1 MLLGDSN
8 GKAIMAPPPP
18 SVIIPSYN
26 SHYITPIDQTPIT
39 LFEKTPFPKM
49 DNAFFSENFELLEIP
64 SIHSSFQTI
73 APMSDHIIVPPN
85 GDNNQS
91 MDPEFFL
98 ERNNGM
104 LGDILRQSRAL
115 FSSKENHQFKD
126 DQYEGR
132 IVDNDDTIAIMHNTF
147 NNVNV
152 QTNFAPIFGVDKTP
166 MESTSSLQYSIG
178 KFLVPNKY
186 FTTIT
191 M

>member
-8 GKAIMAPPPP
+8 GKGIMAPPPP
-18 SVIIPSYN
+18 SVIIPYYN
-26 SHYITPIDQTPIT
+26 SPYITPIDQTPIT

-49 DNAFFSENFELLEIP
+49 DDAFFSENFELLEIP

-73 APMSDHIIVPPN
+73 APMSDHIIVPQN

-91 MDPEFFL
+91 MDPEFFF

-115 FSSKENHQFKD
+115 FTSKENHQFKD

-132 IVDNDDTIAIMHNTF
+132 IVHDDDTIAIMHNTF

-166 MESTSSLQYSIG
+166 MESTSSLQYSRG

-191 M
+191 I